1 MEIVIAL
8 IPALC
13 WGSLGILSTKFG
25 GNSSQQTLGLT
36 LGGLI
41 FGIVSYVFWVLPNGY
56 YLDSTII
63 IIGLISGVLWTVGQA
78 FQFVAIKKMGGVS
91 IAVPLSMTSQ
101 LVGNALLGAAI
112 LSEWSTGAQWLVGII
127 GIILILIGALFI
139 QAPSKSEKTA
149 NNVAGRNKGL
159 AYIAISTLGFMGY
172 FIAPKLLQ
180 IWMNV
185 PSDVINAGRGINYM
199 IAIIFPQSIGMV
211 IGSFLYI
218 FLISHETKDMFT
230 KVTGKN
236 MITGLVWAIGNVA
249 LFVSIANPELGQA
262 VSSTLSQLGFIVG
275 ALGGIFILHEAKSK
289 KQLNFVILG
298 IAVAVLGAVVISN
311 INFFTTLL

>member
-1 MEIVIAL
+1 MEFIIAL

-41 FGIVSYVFWVLPNGY
+41 FGLVSYFFWVLPNGY
-56 YLDSTII
+56 YLDATII

-78 FQFVAIKKMGGVS
+78 YQFVAIKKMCGVS

-101 LVGNALLGAAI
+101 LVGNALLGAAV
-112 LSEWSTGAQWLVGII
+112 LGEWSTGAQWLI
-127 GIILILIGALFI
+127 GIIAIVLILIGALLI
-139 QAPSKSEKTA
+139 QAPSKSSDA
-149 NNVAGRNKGL
+149 NTDTTGRNKGL
-159 AYIAISTLGFMGY
+159 IYIAISTLGFMGY

-180 IWMNV
+180 IWLNV
-185 PSDVINAGRGINYM
+185 PANVINAGGGINYM

-218 FLISHETKDMFT
+218 YLISHETADIFG
-230 KVTGKN
+230 KVTFKN
-236 MITGLVWAIGNVA
+236 MITGLVWAVGNIA
-249 LFVSIANPELGQA
+249 LFISIANPVLGQA
-262 VSSTLSQLGFIVG
+262 VASTLSQLGFIVG
-275 ALGGIFILHEAKSK
+275 ALGGIFILHEAKTK
-289 KQLNFVILG
+289 KQLNFVALG
-298 IAVAVLGAVVISN
+298 IVIAVLGAVIISN
-311 INFFTTLL
+311 INMFTNLI